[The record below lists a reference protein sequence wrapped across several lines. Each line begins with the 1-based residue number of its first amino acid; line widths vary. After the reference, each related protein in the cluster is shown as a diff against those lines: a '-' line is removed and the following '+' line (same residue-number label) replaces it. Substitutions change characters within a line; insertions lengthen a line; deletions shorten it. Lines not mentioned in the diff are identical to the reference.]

1 MSLSILPNQPI
12 AFNIDYS
19 NKCNTRYFLPVQ
31 RGDAFNLQ
39 GFTTPV
45 DGSDLSN
52 GSFLDRWTLPAGFS
66 QTGGNV
72 LNYSGISLLTGPAQS
87 PPIYFQ
93 KGKLYLL
100 QAGFT
105 VTNNGGA
112 GSGFGIIINIGSTF
126 LPLPGLNVGQGIN
139 QSFGISYYYIPAS
152 TGYQSINIGTNYAN
166 IQFHAEG
173 IFMEEFSAPA
183 VAAYDNNNNYV
194 QNIDLQS
201 CTYFTQT
208 LYSAG
213 HLNDAVR
220 FQISFALD
228 ALPDGCYTLQAFD
241 GTNNVLNG
249 NFNDA
254 TNWTLGA
261 NWTITGNKAW
271 HSGPHN
277 DALTTDIFVEPL
289 QPLTLQFQCTNNIA
303 GTSFNV
309 SLTYS
314 DASVQSFNVT
324 TGGLKTFTFTPPNGI
339 SGLAT
344 LSFASA
350 SVHGPSN
357 FLVWAVSVAASGA
370 GAAISN
376 LISLQTQFPFP
387 TLLFTATN
395 NDNAFNFDYSQD
407 LTHGIRLWGKL
418 RYKDYKTQADEANF
432 SDNSNVLL
440 TAYLEKIYEV
450 IIGDA
455 AEFVHDC
462 LTMMQINDTFTING
476 ETYIRDGNYAIK
488 QRKSTELAPA
498 AFDVKP
504 IQGISKNWNI
514 E

>member
-1 MSLSILPNQPI
+1 MSLTILPNQPI
-12 AFNIDYS
+12 AFNIDYT

-31 RGDAFNLQ
+31 RGDSFTLQ

-52 GSFLDRWTLPAGFS
+52 GSFLDSWTLPAGFS

-72 LNYSGISLLTGPAQS
+72 LNFSGISLLTGPAQS

-100 QAGFT
+100 QAGFN

-139 QSFGISYYYIPAS
+139 QSFGISYYYVPAS
-152 TGYQSINIGTNYAN
+152 TGYQSINIGTNYSN

-173 IFMEEFSAPA
+173 IFMEEFSLPA
-183 VAAYDNNNNYV
+183 LAAYNNSNNYV
-194 QNIDLQS
+194 QHIDLQNL
-201 CTYFTQT
+201 TYFTQT
-208 LYSAG
+208 QYSAG
-213 HLNDAVR
+213 HLNEPVR
-220 FQISFALD
+220 FEISFALD
-228 ALPDGCYTLQAFD
+228 ALPDACYTLQFFD
-241 GTNNVLNG
+241 GANNVLNG
-249 NFNDA
+249 NLDSD
-254 TNWTLGA
+254 TGWTLGA
-261 NWTITGNKAW
+261 NWSISNNKAW

-277 DALTTDIFVEPL
+277 DALTTDIVVAPL
-289 QPLTLQFQCTNNIA
+289 QPITLQFQCVNNIP

-314 DASVQSFNVT
+314 DATVQSFNVT
-324 TGGLKTFTFTPPNGI
+324 ASGLKTFTFTPPNGI
-339 SGLAT
+339 SSLAT

-357 FLVWAVSVAASGA
+357 FMVWAVSVNAAGNTA
-370 GAAISN
+370 VVSN
-376 LISLQTQFPFP
+376 LISLQAQFPFP

-395 NDNAFNFDYSQD
+395 NDNAFNFDYSHN
-407 LTHGIRLWGKL
+407 LTHRIRLWSKM

-450 IIGDA
+450 VIGDVP
-455 AEFVHDC
+455 EFVHDC
-462 LTMMQINDTFTING
+462 LTMMQINDTFAING
-476 ETYIRDGNYAIK
+476 QTYLRDGNYAVK
-488 QRKSTELAPA
+488 LRKSTELAPA

-504 IQGISKNWNI
+504 TQGISKNWNI
-514 E
+514 K